1 MRSLTFIILIISK
14 FKFVPL
20 IVVLKSRILT
30 FIFFL
35 VFFFNGVAFF
45 SMEALK
51 FYKMKL
57 GTGNNNNM
65 REHIES

>member
-30 FIFFL
+30 FIFFWSFL
-35 VFFFNGVAFF
+35 IVLDFFHLN
-45 SMEALK
+45 
-51 FYKMKL
+51 
-57 GTGNNNNM
+57 
-65 REHIES
+65 

>member
-30 FIFFL
+30 FIFFWSSFL
-35 VFFFNGVAFF
+35 IVLDFFQWKHLNFIKWN
-45 SMEALK
+45 
-51 FYKMKL
+51 
-57 GTGNNNNM
+57 
-65 REHIES
+65 